1 MTSDTDSISRHIHV
15 DSRRASS
22 AESLIDHGSGSSGG
36 GGGGGGGSSICGP
49 GRDGDSASEARTDA
63 RRDDDSDLESPCRR
77 QAQNEFLYAMKED
90 LGDWL
95 GALYGVDIG
104 ADEFFEKLETGVLLC
119 RHANAVHDR
128 LRRRTK
134 DGDRGDYHRHLF

>member
-1 MTSDTDSISRHIHV
+1 MLELTGRRH
-15 DSRRASS
+15 
-22 AESLIDHGSGSSGG
+22 
-36 GGGGGGGSSICGP
+36 
-49 GRDGDSASEARTDA
+49 T
-63 RRDDDSDLESPCRR
+63 
-77 QAQNEFLYAMKED
+77 QNECLYAMKED

-128 LRRRTK
+128 LCRRTRTNSSTSRNADDCSK
-134 DGDRGDYHRHLF
+134 SCSTTLMLLVGQ